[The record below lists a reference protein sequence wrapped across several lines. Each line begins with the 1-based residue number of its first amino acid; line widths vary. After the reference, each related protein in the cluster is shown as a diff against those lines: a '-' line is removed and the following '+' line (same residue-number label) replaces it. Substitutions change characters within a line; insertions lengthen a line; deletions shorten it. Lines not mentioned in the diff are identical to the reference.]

1 MMKCWAS
8 SWFRKARGP
17 CVTVRTKLSSCW
29 QSLRVMASTLWG
41 HKVGGGRGS
50 SRPCLPLR
58 WEPEGRGGALRDSLT
73 SRPGRWA
80 PGWPPRGC
88 RCLTD
93 CPSPR
98 PCSDRSPGKNC
109 ESRGC
114 CPAHPS
120 PRRPAQAGVSRLEEM
135 VRPRASEWPHTHLPG
150 TPGQE
155 GREAAWAQLQKRQDE
170 ETRAERNAPSHSSEC
185 RWWQGHAATPGTRGD
200 AGSRPGQGHNTSTAA
215 ALRAQTLG
223 HSVTPVPP
231 SVLPGR
237 HSFIAR
243 CHRLPASPPAHTPWR
258 AAWTDMEP
266 AGCAG

>member
-1 MMKCWAS
+1 MTKCWAS

-17 CVTVRTKLSSCW
+17 CVTVRTRLSSCW

-41 HKVGGGRGS
+41 HRVGGGRGP

-98 PCSDRSPGKNC
+98 PCSGRSPGKNC

-120 PRRPAQAGVSRLEEM
+120 PRRPARAGVSRLEEM
-135 VRPRASEWPHTHLPG
+135 VRPRASEWPHTRLPG

-155 GREAAWAQLQKRQDE
+155 GREAAWVQLQKRQDE
-170 ETRAERNAPSHSSEC
+170 ETMAEWNAPSHSSEC
-185 RWWQGHAATPGTRGD
+185 RWRHGHPGPGPRSGTCSHPRHQRQCGAARVGKGITPAQQLSGL
-200 AGSRPGQGHNTSTAA
+200 RP
-215 ALRAQTLG
+215 L
-223 HSVTPVPP
+223 VTQ
-231 SVLPGR
+231 
-237 HSFIAR
+237 
-243 CHRLPASPPAHTPWR
+243 
-258 AAWTDMEP
+258 
-266 AGCAG
+266 